1 MTSIW
6 ESLAGL
12 AAAESERTARAE
24 TKPSRTAKAK
34 FRSSLAWRRARYAA
48 LAANAQRN
56 GGTARCELCGA
67 AAAPGKPLHVDHI
80 EAVSKNRAR
89 RFDKENLQ
97 VMCEDCNIG
106 KLNGPAAD
114 FRPTELATK

>member
-1 MTSIW
+1 MRRSPRTHS
-6 ESLAGL
+6 AM
-12 AAAESERTARAE
+12 AARPDVSCVVQQ
-24 TKPSRTAKAK
+24 P
-34 FRSSLAWRRARYAA
+34 RR
-48 LAANAQRN
+48 
-56 GGTARCELCGA
+56 
-67 AAAPGKPLHVDHI
+67 GKPLHVDHI
-80 EAVSKNRAR
+80 EAVSKNWAR